1 MNAYNRWRK
10 GIPLIL
16 TAAMVMAGCG
26 DAAEDVPQEEVS
38 AIAVKAVTSEVG
50 TLSISNQFV
59 GTVSPQQQVS
69 IIPLVSGEIDAVYAE
84 VGDEVSAGDVLFH
97 INDEAARLQKESA
110 ELSKKS
116 AELSAQRTLGSAQ
129 TMSNIQMQSNIKS
142 LEYQVKMAQDQYDAA
157 VSGAADA
164 REASDKMDDMISE
177 IEDGA
182 DELQSSYAEMKKAVA
197 MAKQCISWN
206 GVTGW
211 QFRSIYVWPQN
222 PDAYDW
228 DRDEE
233 EAADKTPAFTIPNLD
248 SNLGTEAGDPA
259 ADGNETEE
267 DSSAADETE
276 KETDAASAENP
287 ETDSAEKE
295 ENGTESTSG
304 SGQTEPGAGALEPGS
319 TDNASEPG
327 SADNASEPENADSA
341 LETGSVD
348 HAAGQDP
355 DGGSGS
361 GEDEIQPS
369 EESEQE
375 PEASRTVE
383 DAGQEPE
390 AAEAE
395 EDASG
400 DGTGVYF
407 SQTKISLGDALEGLL
422 GDTDLAGL
430 TPPDVFSSKEE
441 AWKAYEAQ
449 QGIDEAQRA
458 LAAMGYT
465 ADDLGEGRVDEDLEA
480 YASQIAS
487 MKTQAATL
495 KSNQASLESNI
506 KSADQAKD
514 STAKAIDFYYDNLN
528 DAVTTYQIQN
538 GEAYQDTA
546 NALEKQIEAA
556 EVGVKSAEMQL
567 EYYSPTTPISGTVVS
582 KGVELYGL
590 AQPGYAAYVISNQD
604 AMNVTFAVSGQV
616 RETLQIG
623 MPVTL
628 EKDGKEYGGTITE
641 IGETVDAQSGGLFKV
656 KAITE
661 ADGDKLVSGT
671 AVKLT
676 VDTFRA
682 ENAILIPYDAV
693 HFESEQAYVF
703 AIVDHK
709 AVRTPVTVGLMNE
722 DMVQITEGLEAGS
735 QVVATWSSQLED
747 GAEVRIIGESQTS
760 AESSETE
767 EAGE

>member
-1 MNAYNRWRK
+1 MNTYNRLGK
-10 GIPLIL
+10 AVSLIL
-16 TAAMVMAGCG
+16 AAALVVTGCG
-26 DAAEDVPQEEVS
+26 DAAQDSSSEAVS

-69 IIPLVSGEIDAVYAE
+69 IVPLVSGEIDAIYAE

-110 ELSKKS
+110 ELSKQS

-142 LEYQVKMAQDQYDAA
+142 LEYQVKMAQDQYDSA

-164 REASDKMDDMISE
+164 REASSKMDDMIRE
-177 IEDGA
+177 IENGA
-182 DELQSSYAEMKKAVA
+182 GELESSYAEMKKAVA

-206 GVTGW
+206 GLTGW

-228 DRDEE
+228 DKSMEEEEPESSSAIMPDLSDLIPGMESENGTDQGNGTDELLPSAAETESEESGGADEKAPAQSVEASTETDTAGEEENVTEAVSESEESGQTQNVSDGAQNSTEVQTSKDGEQPAGEEPSEEKDQSAGEEAQEE
-233 EAADKTPAFTIPNLD
+233 EAQ
-248 SNLGTEAGDPA
+248 PA
-259 ADGNETEE
+259 AGEE
-267 DSSAADETE
+267 SAA
-276 KETDAASAENP
+276 AE
-287 ETDSAEKE
+287 E
-295 ENGTESTSG
+295 EN
-304 SGQTEPGAGALEPGS
+304 AGK
-319 TDNASEPG
+319 
-327 SADNASEPENADSA
+327 
-341 LETGSVD
+341 
-348 HAAGQDP
+348 
-355 DGGSGS
+355 
-361 GEDEIQPS
+361 
-369 EESEQE
+369 
-375 PEASRTVE
+375 
-383 DAGQEPE
+383 
-390 AAEAE
+390 
-395 EDASG
+395 
-400 DGTGVYF
+400 GVYF
-407 SQTKISLGDALEGLL
+407 SQTKVSAADVLEELL
-422 GDTDLAGL
+422 GGSDASGL

-441 AWKAYEAQ
+441 AWAAYEAQ
-449 QGIDEAQRA
+449 QGIDQAQQA

-465 ADDLGEGRVDEDLEA
+465 ADDLGEGRVDEDLNT

-495 KSNQASLESNI
+495 KSNQESLESSI
-506 KSADQAKD
+506 KTADDAKE

-538 GEAYQDTA
+538 GEAYEDTA
-546 NALEKQIEAA
+546 NALATQIEAA

-616 RETLQIG
+616 RESLQIG
-623 MPVTL
+623 MPVTIG
-628 EKDGKEYGGTITE
+628 KDGKEYDGTITE
-641 IGETVDAQSGGLFKV
+641 IGEAVDAQSGGLFKV

-661 ADGDKLVSGT
+661 ADGDQLVGGT

-676 VDTFRA
+676 VDTFRS
-682 ENAILIPYDAV
+682 ENAVLIPYDAV

-703 AIVDHK
+703 EIVDHK
-709 AVRTPVTVGLMNE
+709 AVRTPVSIGLMNE
-722 DMVQITEGLEAGS
+722 DMVEVTEGLAAGR

-747 GAEVRIIGESQTS
+747 GAEVRIIGESQTAGS
-760 AESSETE
+760 DDGEAAE
-767 EAGE
+767 

>member
-1 MNAYNRWRK
+1 MNTYNRLGK
-10 GIPLIL
+10 AVSLIL
-16 TAAMVMAGCG
+16 AAALVVTGCG
-26 DAAEDVPQEEVS
+26 DAAQDSSSEAVS

-59 GTVSPQQQVS
+59 GTISPQQQVS
-69 IIPLVSGEIDAVYAE
+69 IVPLVSGEIDAIYAE

-110 ELSKKS
+110 ELSKQS

-142 LEYQVKMAQDQYDAA
+142 LEYQVKMAQDQYDSA

-164 REASDKMDDMISE
+164 REASSKMDDMIRE
-177 IEDGA
+177 IENGA
-182 DELQSSYAEMKKAVA
+182 GELESSYAEMKKAVA

-206 GVTGW
+206 GLTGW

-228 DRDEE
+228 DKSMEEEEPESSSAIMPDLSDLIPGMESENGTGQGNGTDELLPSAAETESEESGGADEKAPAQSVEASTETDTAGEEENVTEAVSESEESGQTQNVSDGAQNSTEVQTSKDGEQPAGEEPSEEKGQSAGEEAQEE
-233 EAADKTPAFTIPNLD
+233 EAQ
-248 SNLGTEAGDPA
+248 PA
-259 ADGNETEE
+259 AGEE
-267 DSSAADETE
+267 SAA
-276 KETDAASAENP
+276 AE
-287 ETDSAEKE
+287 E
-295 ENGTESTSG
+295 EN
-304 SGQTEPGAGALEPGS
+304 AGK
-319 TDNASEPG
+319 
-327 SADNASEPENADSA
+327 
-341 LETGSVD
+341 
-348 HAAGQDP
+348 
-355 DGGSGS
+355 
-361 GEDEIQPS
+361 
-369 EESEQE
+369 
-375 PEASRTVE
+375 
-383 DAGQEPE
+383 
-390 AAEAE
+390 
-395 EDASG
+395 
-400 DGTGVYF
+400 GVYF
-407 SQTKISLGDALEGLL
+407 SQTKVSAADVLEELL
-422 GDTDLAGL
+422 GGSDASGL

-441 AWKAYEAQ
+441 AWAAYEAQ
-449 QGIDEAQRA
+449 QGIDQAQQA

-465 ADDLGEGRVDEDLEA
+465 ADDLGEGRVDEDLNT

-495 KSNQASLESNI
+495 KSNQASLESSI
-506 KSADQAKD
+506 KTADDAKE

-538 GEAYQDTA
+538 GEAYEDTA
-546 NALEKQIEAA
+546 NALATQIEAA

-616 RETLQIG
+616 RESLQIG
-623 MPVTL
+623 MPVTIG
-628 EKDGKEYGGTITE
+628 KDGKEYTGTITE
-641 IGETVDAQSGGLFKV
+641 IGEAVDAQSGGLFKV

-661 ADGDKLVSGT
+661 ADGDQLVGGT

-676 VDTFRA
+676 VDTFRS
-682 ENAILIPYDAV
+682 ENAVLIPYDAV

-703 AIVDHK
+703 EIVDHK
-709 AVRTPVTVGLMNE
+709 AVRTPVSIGLMNE
-722 DMVQITEGLEAGS
+722 DMVEVTEGLAAGR

-747 GAEVRIIGESQTS
+747 GAEVRIIGESQT
-760 AESSETE
+760 AESDDG
-767 EAGE
+767 EAAE

>member
-1 MNAYNRWRK
+1 MNTYNRLGK
-10 GIPLIL
+10 AVSLIL
-16 TAAMVMAGCG
+16 AAALVVTGCG
-26 DAAEDVPQEEVS
+26 DAAQDSSSEAVS

-69 IIPLVSGEIDAVYAE
+69 IVPLVSGEIDAIYAE

-110 ELSKKS
+110 ELSKQS

-142 LEYQVKMAQDQYDAA
+142 LEYQVKMAQDQYDSA

-164 REASDKMDDMISE
+164 REASSKMDDMIRE
-177 IEDGA
+177 IENGA
-182 DELQSSYAEMKKAVA
+182 GELESSYAEMKKAVA

-206 GVTGW
+206 GLTGW

-228 DRDEE
+228 DKSMEE
-233 EAADKTPAFTIPNLD
+233 EEPE
-248 SNLGTEAGDPA
+248 S
-259 ADGNETEE
+259 
-267 DSSAADETE
+267 SSAIMPDLSDLIPGME
-276 KETDAASAENP
+276 S
-287 ETDSAEKE
+287 
-295 ENGTESTSG
+295 ENGTGQGNGTDELLPSAAETESEESG
-304 SGQTEPGAGALEPGS
+304 GADEKAPAQSVEASTETDTAGEEENVTEAVSESEESGQTENVSDGAQNSTEVQTSKDGEQPAGEEPSEEKGQSAGEEAQEEEAQPGAGE
-319 TDNASEPG
+319 E
-327 SADNASEPENADSA
+327 SAAAEEENA
-341 LETGSVD
+341 GK
-348 HAAGQDP
+348 
-355 DGGSGS
+355 
-361 GEDEIQPS
+361 
-369 EESEQE
+369 
-375 PEASRTVE
+375 
-383 DAGQEPE
+383 
-390 AAEAE
+390 
-395 EDASG
+395 
-400 DGTGVYF
+400 GVYF
-407 SQTKISLGDALEGLL
+407 SQTKVSAADVLEELL
-422 GDTDLAGL
+422 GGSDASGL

-441 AWKAYEAQ
+441 AWAAYEAQ
-449 QGIDEAQRA
+449 QGIDQAQQA

-465 ADDLGEGRVDEDLEA
+465 ADDLGEGRVDEDLNT

-495 KSNQASLESNI
+495 KSNQASLESSI
-506 KSADQAKD
+506 KTADDAKE

-538 GEAYQDTA
+538 GEAYEDTA
-546 NALEKQIEAA
+546 NALATQIEAA

-616 RETLQIG
+616 RESLQIG
-623 MPVTL
+623 MPVTIG
-628 EKDGKEYGGTITE
+628 KDGKEYAGTITE
-641 IGETVDAQSGGLFKV
+641 IGEAVDAQSGGLFKV

-661 ADGDKLVSGT
+661 ADGDQLVGGT

-676 VDTFRA
+676 VDTFRS
-682 ENAILIPYDAV
+682 ENAVLIPYDAV

-703 AIVDHK
+703 EIVDHK
-709 AVRTPVTVGLMNE
+709 AVRTPVSIGLMNE
-722 DMVQITEGLEAGS
+722 DMVEVTEGLAAGR

-747 GAEVRIIGESQTS
+747 GAEVRIIGESQTAGS
-760 AESSETE
+760 DDGEAAE
-767 EAGE
+767 

>member
-1 MNAYNRWRK
+1 MNTYNRLGK
-10 GIPLIL
+10 AVSLIL
-16 TAAMVMAGCG
+16 AAALVVTGCG
-26 DAAEDVPQEEVS
+26 DAAQDSSSEAVS
-38 AIAVKAVTSEVG
+38 AIAVKAATSEVG

-69 IIPLVSGEIDAVYAE
+69 IVPLVSGEIDAIYAE

-110 ELSKKS
+110 ELSKQS

-142 LEYQVKMAQDQYDAA
+142 LEYQVKMAQDQYDSA

-164 REASDKMDDMISE
+164 REASSKMDDMIRE
-177 IEDGA
+177 IENGA
-182 DELQSSYAEMKKAVA
+182 GELESSYAEMKKAVA

-206 GVTGW
+206 GLTGW

-228 DRDEE
+228 DKSMEEEETESSSAIMPDLSDLIPGMESENGTGQGNGTDALLPSAAETESEESGGADEKAPAQSVEASTETDTAGEEENVTEAVSESEESGQTQNVSDGAQNSTEVQTSKDGEQPAGEEPSEEKDQSAGEEAQEE
-233 EAADKTPAFTIPNLD
+233 EAQ
-248 SNLGTEAGDPA
+248 PA
-259 ADGNETEE
+259 AGEE
-267 DSSAADETE
+267 SAA
-276 KETDAASAENP
+276 AE
-287 ETDSAEKE
+287 E
-295 ENGTESTSG
+295 EN
-304 SGQTEPGAGALEPGS
+304 AGK
-319 TDNASEPG
+319 
-327 SADNASEPENADSA
+327 
-341 LETGSVD
+341 
-348 HAAGQDP
+348 
-355 DGGSGS
+355 
-361 GEDEIQPS
+361 
-369 EESEQE
+369 
-375 PEASRTVE
+375 
-383 DAGQEPE
+383 
-390 AAEAE
+390 
-395 EDASG
+395 
-400 DGTGVYF
+400 GVYF
-407 SQTKISLGDALEGLL
+407 SQTKVSAADVLEELL
-422 GDTDLAGL
+422 GGSDASGL

-441 AWKAYEAQ
+441 AWAAYEAQ
-449 QGIDEAQRA
+449 QGIDQAQQA

-465 ADDLGEGRVDEDLEA
+465 ADDLGEGRVDEDLNT

-495 KSNQASLESNI
+495 KSNQASLESSI
-506 KSADQAKD
+506 KTADDAKE

-538 GEAYQDTA
+538 GEAYEDTA
-546 NALEKQIEAA
+546 NALATQIEAA

-616 RETLQIG
+616 RESLQIG
-623 MPVTL
+623 MPVTIG
-628 EKDGKEYGGTITE
+628 KDGKEYDGTITE
-641 IGETVDAQSGGLFKV
+641 IGEAVDAQSGGLFKV

-661 ADGDKLVSGT
+661 ADGDQLVGGT

-676 VDTFRA
+676 VDTFRS
-682 ENAILIPYDAV
+682 ENAVLIPYDAV

-703 AIVDHK
+703 EIVDHK
-709 AVRTPVTVGLMNE
+709 AVRTPVSIGLMNE
-722 DMVQITEGLEAGS
+722 DMVEVTEGLAAGR

-747 GAEVRIIGESQTS
+747 GAEVRIIGESQTTGS
-760 AESSETE
+760 DDGEAAE
-767 EAGE
+767 

>member
-1 MNAYNRWRK
+1 MSTYNRLRK
-10 GIPLIL
+10 SVPLIL
-16 TAAMVMAGCG
+16 AAALVVTGCG
-26 DAAEDVPQEEVS
+26 GAAQDSASETAS
-38 AIAVKAVTSEVG
+38 AIAVKAVTSELG
-50 TLSISNQFV
+50 TLSVSNQFV

-69 IIPLVSGEIDAVYAE
+69 IVPLVSGEIDAIYAE

-110 ELSKKS
+110 ELSKQS

-142 LEYQVKMAQDQYDAA
+142 LEYQVKMAQDQYNSA
-157 VSGAADA
+157 VTGAADA
-164 REASDKMDDMISE
+164 REASSKMDDMIRE

-182 DELQSSYAEMKKAVA
+182 DELESSYSEMKKAVA

-206 GVTGW
+206 GLTGW
-211 QFRSIYVWPQN
+211 QFRSVYVWPQN

-228 DRDEE
+228 DRNEE
-233 EAADKTPAFTIPNLD
+233 EEEEDIPSFTIPDLD
-248 SNLGTEAGDPA
+248 LNLGTGAGNDA
-259 ADGNETEE
+259 VEGNKTEE
-267 DSSAADETE
+267 ESSAADKTE
-276 KETDAASAENP
+276 KETDAASAENT
-287 ETDSAEKE
+287 ETASAEKE
-295 ENGTESTSG
+295 ETVAEGT
-304 SGQTEPGAGALEPGS
+304 
-319 TDNASEPG
+319 SEPG
-327 SADNASEPENADSA
+327 RTEKDDLDEGADSA
-341 LETGSVD
+341 SETGSAD
-348 HAAGQDP
+348 STSETGSAGSTSETGSADSASETEGADSAGSAAGQENA
-355 DGGSGS
+355 GESGN
-361 GEDEIQPS
+361 GEDEIQLS

-375 PEASRTVE
+375 PEAPQTVE
-383 DAGQEPE
+383 DEGWDSE

-395 EDASG
+395 EDASA

-407 SQTKISLGDALEGLL
+407 SQERISMGDALEGLL
-422 GDTDLAGL
+422 GGTGSSGL

-441 AWKAYEAQ
+441 AWAAYEAQ

-480 YASQIAS
+480 YAGQIAS

-495 KSNQASLESNI
+495 KSNQASLESSI
-506 KSADQAKD
+506 KTADDAKD
-514 STAKAIDFYYDNLN
+514 TTAKAIDFYYDNLN

-641 IGETVDAQSGGLFKV
+641 IGETVDPQSGGLFKV

-676 VDTFRA
+676 VDTFRS
-682 ENAILIPYDAV
+682 ENAVLIPYDAV

-703 AIVDHK
+703 EIVDHK

-722 DMVQITEGLEAGS
+722 DVVEVTQGLEAGS

-747 GAEVRIIGESQTS
+747 GAEVRIIGE
-760 AESSETE
+760 AKE
-767 EAGE
+767 

>member
-1 MNAYNRWRK
+1 MNTYNRLGK
-10 GIPLIL
+10 AVSLIL
-16 TAAMVMAGCG
+16 AAALVVTGCG
-26 DAAEDVPQEEVS
+26 DAAQDSSSEAVS

-69 IIPLVSGEIDAVYAE
+69 IVPLVSGEIDAIYAE

-110 ELSKKS
+110 ELSKQS

-142 LEYQVKMAQDQYDAA
+142 LEYQVKMAQDQYDSA

-164 REASDKMDDMISE
+164 REASSKMDDMIRE
-177 IEDGA
+177 IENGA
-182 DELQSSYAEMKKAVA
+182 GELESSYAEMKKAVA

-206 GVTGW
+206 GLTGW

-228 DRDEE
+228 DKSMEEEEPESSSAIMPDLSDLIPGMESENGTGQGNGTDELLPSAVETESEESGGADEKAPAQSVEASTETDTAGEEENVTEVVSESEESGQTQNVSDGAQNSTEVQTSKDGEQPAGEEPSEEKGQSAGEEAQEE
-233 EAADKTPAFTIPNLD
+233 EAQ
-248 SNLGTEAGDPA
+248 PA
-259 ADGNETEE
+259 AGEE
-267 DSSAADETE
+267 SAA
-276 KETDAASAENP
+276 AE
-287 ETDSAEKE
+287 E
-295 ENGTESTSG
+295 EN
-304 SGQTEPGAGALEPGS
+304 AGK
-319 TDNASEPG
+319 
-327 SADNASEPENADSA
+327 
-341 LETGSVD
+341 
-348 HAAGQDP
+348 
-355 DGGSGS
+355 
-361 GEDEIQPS
+361 
-369 EESEQE
+369 
-375 PEASRTVE
+375 
-383 DAGQEPE
+383 
-390 AAEAE
+390 
-395 EDASG
+395 
-400 DGTGVYF
+400 GVYF
-407 SQTKISLGDALEGLL
+407 SQTKVSAADVLEELL
-422 GDTDLAGL
+422 GGSDASGL

-441 AWKAYEAQ
+441 AWAAYEAQ
-449 QGIDEAQRA
+449 QGIDQAQQA

-465 ADDLGEGRVDEDLEA
+465 ADDLGEGRVDEDLNT

-495 KSNQASLESNI
+495 KSNQASLESSI
-506 KSADQAKD
+506 KTADDAKE

-538 GEAYQDTA
+538 GEAYEDTA
-546 NALEKQIEAA
+546 NALATQIEAA

-616 RETLQIG
+616 RASLQIG
-623 MPVTL
+623 MPVTIG
-628 EKDGKEYGGTITE
+628 KDGKEYAGTITE
-641 IGETVDAQSGGLFKV
+641 IGEAVDAQSGGLFKV

-661 ADGDKLVSGT
+661 ADGDQLVGGT

-676 VDTFRA
+676 VDTFRS
-682 ENAILIPYDAV
+682 ENAVLIPYDAV

-703 AIVDHK
+703 EIVDHK
-709 AVRTPVTVGLMNE
+709 AVRTPVSIGLMNE
-722 DMVQITEGLEAGS
+722 DMVEVTEGLAAGR

-747 GAEVRIIGESQTS
+747 GAEVRIIGESQTAGS
-760 AESSETE
+760 DDGEAAE
-767 EAGE
+767 